1 MQTDNSQV
9 IYGHNVNMYLKTGCN
24 VQDSECKTIH
34 IKLIIYF
41 WSRPKCLFFIFKI
54 DGSRIE
60 NILL

>member
-1 MQTDNSQV
+1 MQADNSQV

-41 WSRPKCLFFIFKI
+41 
-54 DGSRIE
+54 
-60 NILL
+60 